1 MFPTQ
6 DPYGPQQYA
15 PAPGQGAR
23 SPWIV
28 TAATA
33 VVALAL
39 VGGLLSM
46 SGGNDGGGAPIAAPG
61 DMPTARMPSNLP
73 TDFPSMPSF
82 TARPTAPRTATGGAP
97 TTAAPETTKAG
108 GWDTAEGDTDP
119 FTPAEWFPEVGDF
132 SIQKRP
138 YVQLT
143 QDERN
148 CTAAEAPMRSLFADD
163 CIGVIRSLW
172 TTPNKK
178 YVGQLSVI
186 SFTDKDA
193 AKSIQNRLS
202 AGQSNGAF
210 VLFIT
215 PPSGSG
221 VKFSEQYPTWVGTT
235 TSGHYM
241 VVIEVALT
249 SGAAIDATAKQMYD
263 DLYLVAVDHINAQ
276 MWG

>member
-15 PAPGQGAR
+15 PTPGQGTR

-39 VGGLLSM
+39 VGGVTSM
-46 SGGNDGGGAPIAAPG
+46 SGGNDGGTAPVAAPG
-61 DMPTARMPSNLP
+61 DAPTGRMPSGLP

-82 TARPTAPRTATGGAP
+82 TARPTGPAAPTGGTP
-97 TTAAPETTKAG
+97 TTGVPETTKSG

-119 FTPAEWFPEVGDF
+119 FTTQEWFPDVGDF

-138 YVQLT
+138 YVQLA

-148 CTAAEAPMRSLFADD
+148 CTAAESAMRSLFSDD
-163 CIGVIRSLW
+163 CIGILRSLW

-186 SFTDKDA
+186 SFTDKA
-193 AKSIQNRLS
+193 SAKSIQNRLS
-202 AGQSNGAF
+202 AGQSNGAY
-210 VLFIT
+210 VSFIT

-221 VKFSEQYPTWVGTT
+221 VKFSEQSPTWVGTT

-241 VVIEVALT
+241 IVIEVALS
-249 SGAAIDATAKQMYD
+249 SGGAIDANAKLMYD
-263 DLYLVAVDHINAQ
+263 DLYLVALDHINAQ
-276 MWG
+276 MWE